1 VPPNVPEEA
10 HRTSVYPVEVK
21 GETVMGMSGGAGPGG
36 LQSEINVTPMVDI
49 MLVLLIIFMVV
60 TPFLQQGITVALP
73 KNMNNPDIDPNI
85 IKESSIVI
93 SIPNDGEYYLAKQR
107 VAKEQLTEKVDSL
120 LEKIKNE
127 NDRIVYIKSGVG
139 VSYGDVVNVI
149 NEVRKLGVD
158 KIGLVA
164 DKKKKGGAVAPAPA
178 G

>member
-1 VPPNVPEEA
+1 
-10 HRTSVYPVEVK
+10 
-21 GETVMGMSGGAGPGG
+21 MGMSGGGGGGG

-73 KNMNNPDIDPNI
+73 KNMNNPDVDPNI

-93 SIPNDGEYYLAKQR
+93 SVPNDGEYYLGKQK
-107 VAKEQLTEKVDSL
+107 VAKEQLTDKVDTML
-120 LEKIKNE
+120 KGIKNE
-127 NDRIVYIKSGVG
+127 NDRIVYIKSGVN
-139 VSYGDVVNVI
+139 VSYGDVVTVI

-164 DKKKKGGAVAPAPA
+164 DKKKGGAAAA
-178 G
+178 KATS

>member
-1 VPPNVPEEA
+1 
-10 HRTSVYPVEVK
+10 
-21 GETVMGMSGGAGPGG
+21 MGMSGGAGPGG

-73 KNMNNPDIDPNI
+73 KNMNNPDVDPNI

-93 SIPNDGEYYLAKQR
+93 SVPNDGEYYLGKQR
-107 VAKEQLTEKVDSL
+107 LAKEQLGEKVDTML
-120 LEKIKNE
+120 KGIKNE

-164 DKKKKGGAVAPAPA
+164 DRKKGGAAATA
-178 G
+178 TASS

>member
-1 VPPNVPEEA
+1 
-10 HRTSVYPVEVK
+10 
-21 GETVMGMSGGAGPGG
+21 MGMSGGGGAG

-93 SIPNDGEYYLAKQR
+93 SIPNDGEYYLLKER
-107 VAKEQLTEKVDSL
+107 VAREQLTDKVDSML
-120 LEKIKNE
+120 KKIKNE
-127 NDRIVYIKSGVG
+127 QDRIVYIKSGVG

-164 DKKKKGGAVAPAPA
+164 DKKKGGAAAKTTS
-178 G
+178 

>member
-1 VPPNVPEEA
+1 
-10 HRTSVYPVEVK
+10 
-21 GETVMGMSGGAGPGG
+21 MGMSGGGSGG
-36 LQSEINVTPMVDI
+36 FSSEINVTPMVDI

-73 KNMNNPDIDPNI
+73 KNMLNPDVDQNI

-93 SIPNDGEYYLAKQR
+93 SIPNDGEYYLGKKK
-107 VAKEQLTEKVDSL
+107 VAREELADKVDSML
-120 LEKIKNE
+120 KNIKTE

-164 DKKKKGGAVAPAPA
+164 DKKKKGAAAVAPAA
-178 G
+178 S

>member
-1 VPPNVPEEA
+1 MA
-10 HRTSVYPVEVK
+10 MT
-21 GETVMGMSGGAGPGG
+21 GGGGSGG

-73 KNMNNPDIDPNI
+73 RDMNNPDVDPNI

-93 SIPNDGEYYLAKQR
+93 SIPQDGEFYLGKQR
-107 VAKEQLTEKVDSL
+107 VATEELTDKVDKMLQS
-120 LEKIKNE
+120 IKNE
-127 NDRIVYIKSGVG
+127 QDRIVYIKSGVG

-164 DKKKKGGAVAPAPA
+164 DKKKKAGAATATEA
-178 G
+178 S

>member
-1 VPPNVPEEA
+1 
-10 HRTSVYPVEVK
+10 
-21 GETVMGMSGGAGPGG
+21 MGMSGGGGGPGG

-73 KNMNNPDIDPNI
+73 KNMSNPDVDPNI

-93 SIPNDGEYYLAKQR
+93 SIPNDGEYYLGKQKL
-107 VAKEQLTEKVDSL
+107 AKEQVTEKVDSL
-120 LEKIKNE
+120 LKDKKDE
-127 NDRIVYIKSGVG
+127 DRIVYIKSGVG

-164 DKKKKGGAVAPAPA
+164 DKKKGGAEKPA
-178 G
+178 GTAD

>member
-1 VPPNVPEEA
+1 
-10 HRTSVYPVEVK
+10 
-21 GETVMGMSGGAGPGG
+21 MGMSGGAGPGG

-73 KNMNNPDIDPNI
+73 KNMNNPEVDQNI

-93 SIPNDGEYYLAKQR
+93 SIPNDGQYYLGKLP
-107 VAKEQLTEKVDSL
+107 VAKEQLTDKVDTML
-120 LEKIKNE
+120 KGIKNE

-164 DKKKKGGAVAPAPA
+164 DKKKKGGATPTAPATS
-178 G
+178 